1 METENVKKGRVHQGV
16 NVSKLRRYEGLK
28 QFDLA
33 EKMGVT
39 QQFVSKLEKQPVI
52 GKEYMDKISDAL
64 KVTPEVIE
72 NMEET
77 PVSVVI
83 ENNNYEF
90 ENGSNNTGVGV
101 GYVSEINDSKVIHPI
116 EKLLE
121 LTKDNASLYERMM
134 ANEKEKA
141 ALLEKLL
148 NEKK

>member
-33 EKMGVT
+33 EKIGVT
-39 QQFVSKLEKQPVI
+39 QQFVSKLERQPVI

-77 PVSVVI
+77 PASVVI
-83 ENNNYEF
+83 ENNTF
-90 ENGSNNTGVGV
+90 ENGSGSTNI
-101 GYVSEINDSKVIHPI
+101 GYASEYNDSKVIHPI

>member
-33 EKMGVT
+33 EKIGVT
-39 QQFVSKLEKQPVI
+39 QQFVSKLERQPVI

-90 ENGSNNTGVGV
+90 ENGSNNTGVGA
-101 GYVSEINDSKVIHPI
+101 GYVSEINDNKVIHPI